1 MMTSSRIRWVGVA
14 LIVLA
19 AVSGVVITA
28 STSTTTADRSLSVS
42 VAGDTDAYIAV
53 EDCAVRNH
61 HRTNVV
67 VALSHN
73 GTTET
78 VRLSPGEQHT
88 VDATGGVE
96 LTVTEPGGTVE
107 SHLSREFACAEAST

>member
-1 MMTSSRIRWVGVA
+1 MV
-14 LIVLA
+14 LLVLA
-19 AVSGVVITA
+19 AVSGVVITG
-28 STSTTTADRSLSVS
+28 STSTTTADRSLSVT
-42 VAGDTDAYIAV
+42 VADDTDAYIAV

-67 VALSHN
+67 VDLSHN

-78 VRLSPGEQHT
+78 VRLAPGEQHT

-96 LTVTEPGGTVE
+96 LTVTEPGGTIE
-107 SHLSREFACAEAST
+107 SQFSREFSCTEAATT